1 MAPTNHVRAVE
12 DERGVRRPFPN
23 AFFLHLAI
31 ILGRH
36 LTPFWVEME
45 GDAPASAENPVVLF
59 HEAGEGR
66 PCLRGKRFRG
76 KGHT

>member
-1 MAPTNHVRAVE
+1 
-12 DERGVRRPFPN
+12 
-23 AFFLHLAI
+23 
-31 ILGRH
+31 
-36 LTPFWVEME
+36 
-45 GDAPASAENPVVLF
+45 VLF